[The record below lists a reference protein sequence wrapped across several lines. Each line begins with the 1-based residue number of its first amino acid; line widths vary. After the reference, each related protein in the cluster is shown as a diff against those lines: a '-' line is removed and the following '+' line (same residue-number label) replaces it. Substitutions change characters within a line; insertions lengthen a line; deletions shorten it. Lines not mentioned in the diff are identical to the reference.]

1 MTKQPLI
8 VICGPT
14 ASGKTALSIA
24 LAKTIGCEVVSCDS
38 MQIYKGMTVATAKP
52 TPEEMDGVPHHLID
66 FLDPSDSF
74 SVADYVLL
82 AHKTIEDIGNR
93 GMIPLVC
100 GGTGLYINSLVDN
113 VTFDD
118 SCSSTELREELLEL
132 AKEKGNGYLFEMLR
146 KFDPE
151 SAERFHE
158 NNLTRIIR
166 AIEVYKTTGKTISE
180 FNRISKDKGSPY
192 DTVMIGINYRDRQKL
207 YDRINLRVDMMLQNG
222 LLEEAGEVLSNDELK
237 TSFQAIG
244 YKELT
249 PYFSGEATLEECI
262 DKLKMESR
270 RYAKRQL
277 TWFRRDER
285 INWIYAD
292 ECSSFEE
299 VVAKAL
305 EIVFSCGIDFSR
317 RNDEV

>member
-1 MTKQPLI
+1 MTNQSLI

-24 LAKTIGCEVVSCDS
+24 LAKTIGCEVVSADS
-38 MQIYKGMTVATAKP
+38 MQIYKGMTIATAKP

-66 FLDPSDSF
+66 FLEPSNSF
-74 SVADYVLL
+74 SVADYVSL
-82 AHKTIEDIGNR
+82 AHKAIEDIASR

-113 VTFDD
+113 ITFDE
-118 SCSSTELREELLEL
+118 SCSSTTLRDELLEL
-132 AKEKGNGYLFEMLR
+132 AKEKGNGYLLEMLR

-166 AIEVYKTTGKTISE
+166 AIEVYKTTGKTISQ
-180 FNRISKDKGSPY
+180 FNRESKDKGSPY
-192 DTVMIGINYRDRQKL
+192 DAVMIGINYRDRQKL
-207 YDRINLRVDMMLQNG
+207 YDRINLRVDMMMENG
-222 LLEEAGEVLSNDELK
+222 LLDEAKEVLSGDLK
-237 TSFQAIG
+237 TSYQAIG
-244 YKELT
+244 YKELA
-249 PYFSGEATLEECI
+249 PYFNGEAYLEDCI

-299 VVAKAL
+299 IVAKAL
-305 EIVFSCGIDFSR
+305 EIVLSSGIDFSK
-317 RNDEV
+317 EK

>member
-24 LAKTIGCEVVSCDS
+24 LAKTIGCEIVSADS
-38 MQIYKGMTVATAKP
+38 MQIYKGMTIATAKP

-66 FLDPSDSF
+66 FLEPSNGF
-74 SVADYVLL
+74 SVADYVSL
-82 AHKTIEDIGNR
+82 AHKAIEDIGNR

-113 VTFDD
+113 ITFDE
-118 SCSSTELREELLEL
+118 SCSSTTLRDELLEL
-132 AKEKGNGYLFEMLR
+132 AKEKGNGYLLEMLR

-158 NNLTRIIR
+158 NNLPRIIR
-166 AIEVYKTTGKTISE
+166 AIEVYKTTGKTISQ
-180 FNRISKDKGSPY
+180 FNRESKDKGSPY
-192 DTVMIGINYRDRQKL
+192 DAVMIGINYRDRQKL
-207 YDRINLRVDMMLQNG
+207 YDRINLRVDLMLENG
-222 LLEEAGEVLSNDELK
+222 LLDEAKEVLSGDLK
-237 TSFQAIG
+237 TSYQAIG
-244 YKELT
+244 YKELA
-249 PYFSGEATLEECI
+249 PYFNGEAYLEDCI

-299 VVAKAL
+299 IVAKAL
-305 EIVFSCGIDFSR
+305 EIVLSSGIDFSK
-317 RNDEV
+317 EK

>member
-24 LAKTIGCEVVSCDS
+24 LAKTIGCEVVSADS

-52 TPEEMDGVPHHLID
+52 TPEEIDGVPHHLID
-66 FLDPSDSF
+66 FLEPSDSF
-74 SVADYVLL
+74 SVADYVSL
-82 AHKTIEDIGNR
+82 AHKTIEDICNR

-113 VTFDD
+113 VTFDE
-118 SCSSTELREELLEL
+118 SCSSTTLRDELLEL
-132 AKEKGNGYLFEMLR
+132 AKEKGNGYLLEMLR
-146 KFDPE
+146 EFDPE

-166 AIEVYKTTGKTISE
+166 AIEVFKTTGKTISQ
-180 FNRISKDKGSPY
+180 FNKESKDKESPY
-192 DTVMIGINYRDRQKL
+192 DVVMIGINYRDRQKL
-207 YDRINLRVDMMLQNG
+207 YGRINLRVDLMLENG
-222 LLEEAGEVLSNDELK
+222 LLDEAKEVLSGELK
-237 TSFQAIG
+237 TSYQAIG
-244 YKELT
+244 YKELA
-249 PYFSGEATLEECI
+249 PYFNGEASLDECI

-299 VVAKAL
+299 IVAKAL
-305 EIVFSCGIDFSR
+305 EIVLSSGIDFSK
-317 RNDEV
+317 EK

>member
-1 MTKQPLI
+1 MTNQPLI

-24 LAKTIGCEVVSCDS
+24 LAKTIGCEVVSADS
-38 MQIYKGMTVATAKP
+38 MQIYKGMTIATAKP

-66 FLDPSDSF
+66 FLEPSNSF
-74 SVADYVLL
+74 SVADYVSL
-82 AHKTIEDIGNR
+82 AHKAIEDIASR

-113 VTFDD
+113 ITFDE
-118 SCSSTELREELLEL
+118 SCSSTTLRDELLEL
-132 AKEKGNGYLFEMLR
+132 AKEKGNGYLLEMLR

-166 AIEVYKTTGKTISE
+166 AIEVYKTTGKTISQ
-180 FNRISKDKGSPY
+180 FNRESKDKGSPY
-192 DTVMIGINYRDRQKL
+192 DAVMIGINYRDRQKL
-207 YDRINLRVDMMLQNG
+207 YDRINLRVDLMLENG
-222 LLEEAGEVLSNDELK
+222 LLDEAKEVLSGDLK
-237 TSFQAIG
+237 TSYQAIG
-244 YKELT
+244 YKELA
-249 PYFSGEATLEECI
+249 PYFKGEASLEDCI

-299 VVAKAL
+299 IVAKAL
-305 EIVFSCGIDFSR
+305 EIVLSSGIDFSK
-317 RNDEV
+317 EK

>member
-24 LAKTIGCEVVSCDS
+24 LAKTIGCEVVSADS
-38 MQIYKGMTVATAKP
+38 MQIYKGMTIATAKP

-66 FLDPSDSF
+66 FLEPSNSF
-74 SVADYVLL
+74 SVADYVSL
-82 AHKTIEDIGNR
+82 AHKAIEDIGNR

-113 VTFDD
+113 ITFDE
-118 SCSSTELREELLEL
+118 SCSSTTLRDELLEL
-132 AKEKGNGYLFEMLR
+132 AKEKGNVYLLDMLR

-166 AIEVYKTTGKTISE
+166 AIEVYKTTGKTISQ
-180 FNRISKDKGSPY
+180 FNRESKDKGSPY
-192 DTVMIGINYRDRQKL
+192 DAVMIGINYCDRQKL
-207 YDRINLRVDMMLQNG
+207 YDRINLRVDMMMENG
-222 LLEEAGEVLSNDELK
+222 LLDEAKEILSGDLK
-237 TSFQAIG
+237 TSYQAIG
-244 YKELT
+244 YKELA
-249 PYFSGEATLEECI
+249 PYFKGEASLEDCV

-299 VVAKAL
+299 IVAKAL
-305 EIVFSCGIDFSR
+305 EIVLSSGIDFSK
-317 RNDEV
+317 EK

>member
-1 MTKQPLI
+1 MTNQPLI

-24 LAKTIGCEVVSCDS
+24 LAKTIGCEVVSADS
-38 MQIYKGMTVATAKP
+38 MQIYKGMTIATAKP

-66 FLDPSDSF
+66 FLEPSNSF
-74 SVADYVLL
+74 SVADYVSL
-82 AHKTIEDIGNR
+82 AHKAIEDIASR

-113 VTFDD
+113 ITFDE
-118 SCSSTELREELLEL
+118 SCSSTTLRDELLEL
-132 AKEKGNGYLFEMLR
+132 AKEKGNGYLLEMLR

-166 AIEVYKTTGKTISE
+166 AIEVYKTTGKTISQ
-180 FNRISKDKGSPY
+180 FNRESKDKGSPY
-192 DTVMIGINYRDRQKL
+192 DAVMIGINYCDRQKL
-207 YDRINLRVDMMLQNG
+207 YDRINLRVDMMMENG
-222 LLEEAGEVLSNDELK
+222 LLDEAKEVLSGDLK
-237 TSFQAIG
+237 TSYQAIG
-244 YKELT
+244 YKELA
-249 PYFSGEATLEECI
+249 PYFNGEAYLEDCI

-299 VVAKAL
+299 IVAKAL
-305 EIVFSCGIDFSR
+305 EIVLSSGIDFSK
-317 RNDEV
+317 EK

>member
-1 MTKQPLI
+1 MTNQPLI

-24 LAKTIGCEVVSCDS
+24 LAKTIGCEVVSADS
-38 MQIYKGMTVATAKP
+38 MQIYKGMTIATAKP

-66 FLDPSDSF
+66 FLEPSNSF
-74 SVADYVLL
+74 SVADYVSL
-82 AHKTIEDIGNR
+82 AHKAIEDIASR

-113 VTFDD
+113 ITFDE
-118 SCSSTELREELLEL
+118 SCSSTTLRDELLEL
-132 AKEKGNGYLFEMLR
+132 AKEKGNGYLLEMLR

-166 AIEVYKTTGKTISE
+166 AIEVYKTTGKTISQ
-180 FNRISKDKGSPY
+180 FNRESKDKGSPY
-192 DTVMIGINYRDRQKL
+192 DAVMIGINYRDRQKL
-207 YDRINLRVDMMLQNG
+207 YDRINLRVDLMLENG
-222 LLEEAGEVLSNDELK
+222 LLDEAKEVLSGDLK
-237 TSFQAIG
+237 TSYQAIG
-244 YKELT
+244 YKELA
-249 PYFSGEATLEECI
+249 PYFNGEAYLEDCI

-299 VVAKAL
+299 IVAKAL
-305 EIVFSCGIDFSR
+305 EIVLSSEIDFSK
-317 RNDEV
+317 EK